1 MNDPPAVVF
10 LVDDDAAVRKAL
22 ARLVA
27 AAGYRVEAFDSARA
41 FLDCGRDGS
50 APACLVLDVQM
61 PDVSG
66 LDLQRELNAVDSIL
80 PIVFLTGHGD
90 IPMSVRAMQAGAAD
104 FLTKPVQQAD
114 LLRAVERAIAR
125 AVVPSAER
133 RERDAILDR
142 LRGLTPR
149 EREVLALVVMGRLN
163 KQIAAELGTVEKT
176 VKVHRARVMEKMQAG
191 TLADLVRLAGKAGIP
206 RPTGK

>member
-90 IPMSVRAMQAGAAD
+90 IPMSVRA
-104 FLTKPVQQAD
+104 
-114 LLRAVERAIAR
+114 IAR

-133 RERDAILDR
+133 RERDTILDR
-142 LRGLTPR
+142 VHGLTPR

-176 VKVHRARVMEKMQAG
+176 VKVHRARVMAKMQAG